1 MDGEYRMFYID
12 TEGLL
17 SVFRLIGGVE
27 AEQLAKLLL
36 ARPGMREDELAD
48 ALQMDVKR
56 IRKLL
61 HQLSEF
67 SLVAYDIV
75 VDKELNKRVFRW
87 RLQQEQVQGVVKT
100 QLKRIAERLQML
112 KRHYESNQLYWCG
125 REGCR
130 KYTFDEALDKF
141 FKCPSC
147 GGKLM
152 VYDHTKLLKAVDET
166 LAEINRLLE

>member
-1 MDGEYRMFYID
+1 MFYID
-12 TEGLL
+12 EEGLL
-17 SVFRLIGGVE
+17 SVFRLVGGVE
-27 AEQLAKLLL
+27 AEGLAKLLL
-36 ARPGMREDELAD
+36 AKPGMREDEIATE
-48 ALQMDVKR
+48 LQTDVKR
-56 IRKLL
+56 VRKLL

-75 VDKELNKRVFRW
+75 IDRELNKRVFRW
-87 RLQQEQVQGVVKT
+87 RLQPEQVQGVVKT

-112 KRHYESNQLYWCG
+112 KKHYESNQLYWCG
-125 REGCR
+125 KPACR

-152 VYDHTKLLKAVDET
+152 VYDPSELIKIVDEKLT
-166 LAEINRLLE
+166 EINRLLE

>member
-1 MDGEYRMFYID
+1 MFYVD
-12 TEGLL
+12 EEGLI
-17 SVFRLIGGVE
+17 SVFRLVGGEE
-27 AEQLAKLLL
+27 AEGLARLLL
-36 ARPGMREDELAD
+36 ARPGMREDEIASE
-48 ALQMDVKR
+48 LQMDVKR
-56 IRKLL
+56 VRKLL

-75 VDKELNKRVFRW
+75 IDKELNKRVFRW
-87 RLQQEQVQGVVKT
+87 RLQPEQVQGVVKT

-112 KRHYESNQLYWCG
+112 KKHYEANQLYWCG
-125 REGCR
+125 QQGCR

-152 VYDHTKLLKAVDET
+152 VYDASELISVVDEKLADINKLLE
-166 LAEINRLLE
+166 

>member
-1 MDGEYRMFYID
+1 M
-12 TEGLL
+12 
-17 SVFRLIGGVE
+17 SVFRLMGGVE
-27 AEQLAKLLL
+27 AEELAKLLL
-36 ARPGMREDELAD
+36 ARPGMREDEIA
-48 ALQMDVKR
+48 AELQIDVKR
-56 IRKLL
+56 VRKLL

-75 VDKELNKRVFRW
+75 IDKELNKRVFRW

-125 REGCR
+125 SQGCR

-141 FKCPSC
+141 FKCPTC

-152 VYDHTKLLKAVDET
+152 VYDPSELIAVVDEK
-166 LAEINRLLE
+166 LAEINKLLE